1 MTPVGGIKRFVDVSY
16 KRAELT
22 PRLTTVLPS
31 RLPTAVDSEQWE
43 LARRIHLSMLP
54 ERFCDE
60 RVEELLRKPE
70 TYDAGQA
77 S

>member
-1 MTPVGGIKRFVDVSY
+1 MLT
-16 KRAELT
+16 LT

-31 RLPTAVDSEQWE
+31 RLPTAVDSSEQRE
-43 LARRIHLSMLP
+43 LARRIYRSMVP
-54 ERFCDE
+54 ERFCDK

-77 S
+77 C